1 MHRADGW
8 ARWVALL
15 ATTFVAGVMA
25 LLLFLVVG
33 SPFFGGASNVALERH
48 DLTAKPPA
56 LAITRSTADLATQLA
71 VRSDAGDYACDRPPV
86 VGGSVA
92 NAPPTSASAESD
104 RFSLTSR
111 SARIAGGEAYG
122 QAGNPAERAGVLAV
136 LAGDALATRAAPEA
150 GGGGG
155 RTFTHFTDEAGAKGI
170 TGKGPLSVGENSEV
184 GRLNFG
190 KGQNSYLANAEG
202 DNFVTDLGPGAS
214 PRQLS
219 SIGVYGEQQQ
229 YTISFF
235 EEDAFTSGARVR
247 GSRPEQ
253 GIYTIPG
260 PCEIIGICTVT
271 RVR

>member
-136 LAGDALATRAAPEA
+136 LAGDALATKDAVATTHPVTGVEMRDGFPVFEPQHDFALGPDLVDASDYRQMSAATRDLRATLEKNPTRWRQFTSEQQDAIRA
-150 GGGGG
+150 GNDRIPDYTWHHHEDGDTLQLVDRWTHSKTGHDGG
-155 RTFTHFTDEAGAKGI
+155 RAI
-170 TGKGPLSVGENSEV
+170 TGTC
-184 GRLNFG
+184 R
-190 KGQNSYLANAEG
+190 
-202 DNFVTDLGPGAS
+202 
-214 PRQLS
+214 
-219 SIGVYGEQQQ
+219 
-229 YTISFF
+229 
-235 EEDAFTSGARVR
+235 
-247 GSRPEQ
+247 
-253 GIYTIPG
+253 
-260 PCEIIGICTVT
+260 
-271 RVR
+271 